1 MNTAILNVKEK
12 TLSFNFKNEYFVLDV
27 NDIED
32 DHCIEDDHWDVITCK
47 NNIQYDANLW
57 FCDLDNCWRLGV
69 YNLKTVE
76 RTVEIDSLERN
87 YERLEIDSL
96 DCTYEVEPIEY
107 KDNFLCEDLSSS
119 QKVKKVETKDKHN
132 ILFEKN
138 TIVLKGVFAW
148 VFYINIAILTF
159 SFLLKFSTFVV
170 TLLK

>member
-32 DHCIEDDHWDVITCK
+32 DHWDTITCK

-69 YNLKTVE
+69 YNLKNVE
-76 RTVEIDSLERN
+76 RTV
-87 YERLEIDSL
+87 EIDSL

-159 SFLLKFSTFVV
+159 SYLIKFSTFVV